1 MHSTKSLALYLGSA
15 LMGASLLANPL
26 WAQEQAWLQIE
37 AQPSLAQAQDR
48 ATAYAGLFPD
58 VVGYTLNAKW
68 WGIALGPYPVEE
80 ARVKL
85 RELRDQGMIPSDS
98 YVTDGRNFG
107 TRYWPDS
114 SGGYLGESVPPA
126 ISGAAPLDGTGL
138 SAGLDAML
146 TPLPDPAPEDDIA
159 PIAPLDPI
167 QSAPL
172 NGDLPATSPDT
183 PAAPDVLMLPD
194 ATVTPLPPQAPVQSA
209 PAPIAESLD
218 QSRTFEAAL
227 PASTRMDIQRALA
240 WHGIYGGGID
250 GAFGKGSRT
259 AIAQWQQL
267 HDHEQTGILS
277 RAQQQELLSGWQADI
292 ATLGFAPLREEDAG
306 IAAELPLGLVEFDGY
321 HPPFVLYQ
329 PHSPQ
334 GPQIALISRQGDG
347 QTLAQLY
354 DSLQADGMIPP
365 QGPRALN
372 AGQLSISGSDAK
384 RQAFAVARL
393 SQGRIKG
400 YVVSWAATD
409 PLGPRIAQQLDSS
422 FTDLG
427 AKTLDIG
434 MVALSAS
441 DRQALNTGLDQPS
454 PKREATGFYLDGAGH
469 VATSLAAVQ
478 DCRRITLDNRNDAR
492 LLAQDRA
499 KGIAFLTPATPLAPS
514 AFARF
519 TTAAPAVGDTLSVSG
534 YAYGSRLP
542 APVLTRGLLAE
553 LGGLAGEAHLNRLS
567 ITTMPS
573 DAGGALLDG
582 AGAVQGILLPQSDP
596 ARSLPQG
603 TGFALAAQDLQQAMT
618 AAGITPSPLIDPVS
632 GPDALHRQAISMT
645 TLVGCWD

>member
-15 LMGASLLANPL
+15 LLGASLLANPL
-26 WAQEQAWLQIE
+26 WAQDQAWLQIE

-68 WGIALGPYPVEE
+68 WGIALGPYPVDE
-80 ARVKL
+80 ARAKL
-85 RELRDQGMIPSDS
+85 RDLRDQGMIPSDS

-107 TRYWPDS
+107 TRYWPDT
-114 SGGYLGESVPPA
+114 SGGYLGGSLSPE
-126 ISGAAPLDGTGL
+126 ISATPPLDSTGL
-138 SAGLDAML
+138 SAGLDMA
-146 TPLPDPAPEDDIA
+146 PANDIA

-172 NGDLPATSPDT
+172 NGDLPATGPET

-194 ATVTPLPPQAPVQSA
+194 ASAPPPQPPAVVPRP
-209 PAPIAESLD
+209 PAPIAETLD
-218 QSRTFEAAL
+218 QSRAFEAAL
-227 PASTRMDIQRALA
+227 PAATRMDIQRALA
-240 WHGIYGGGID
+240 WNGIYSGGID
-250 GAFGKGSRT
+250 GAFGKGSRS

-267 HDHEQTGILS
+267 HEHEPTGILS
-277 RAQQQELLSGWQADI
+277 RAQQQDLLSGWQTDI
-292 ATLGFAPLREEDAG
+292 ATLGFAPMREEEAG
-306 IAAELPLGLVEFDGY
+306 IGADLPLALVEFDGY
-321 HPPFVLYQ
+321 RPPFVLYQ
-329 PHSPQ
+329 PRNPQ

-347 QTLAQLY
+347 QTLAQLF
-354 DSLQADGMIPP
+354 DSLQAEGMIPP
-365 QGPRALN
+365 QGPRELT
-372 AGQLSISGSDAK
+372 AGRLTISGSDAN
-384 RQAFAVARL
+384 RQAYAMARL

-422 FTDLG
+422 FVDLG
-427 AKTLDIG
+427 PKTLDIG
-434 MVALSAS
+434 MVALSAT
-441 DRQALNTGLDQPS
+441 DRQSLTAGLDQPS
-454 PKREATGFYLDGAGH
+454 PKHEATGFYLDGAGH

-478 DCRRITLDNRNDAR
+478 TCRRITLDNRSEAR

-499 KGIAFLTPATPLAPS
+499 KGIAFLTPSAPLAPS

-519 TTAAPAVGDTLSVSG
+519 TAVGPAVGDTLSVSG
-534 YAYGSRLP
+534 FAYGSRLP

-553 LGGLAGEAHLNRLS
+553 LGGLAGETHLNRLN
-567 ITTMPS
+567 ITTMAG

-582 AGAVQGILLPQSDP
+582 AGAVQGMLLPPNDP
-596 ARSLPQG
+596 TRSLPQG
-603 TGFALAAQDLQQAMT
+603 TAFALAAQDLQQAMT
-618 AAGITPSPLIDPVS
+618 AAGIPPSPLIDPVS